1 MTRIKTLRRRSA
13 LVAGFSVLLGTTA
26 HAQSTNTTV
35 ELPDIN
41 VTATRLDVKPSPKPA
56 PPSRIEGAPSGRAG
70 PAAARRAGPPSP
82 SDAAGPPTGEGE
94 GASTAA
100 AAGPVTLGITGA
112 STSVITAAE
121 IARSPEQTLPGIL
134 SREPGV
140 QVSNLFG
147 GVNAA
152 RSTVDV
158 RGFGATGANN
168 TLILING
175 RRMDQPDLQ
184 AFDWGS
190 IPLNSVERVE
200 ITRGSSGGV
209 LYGDGAVGGV
219 INIVTKTGVNA
230 PPSARV
236 EAAYGSFNQ
245 VEGRASVTASSGP
258 HTIGLF
264 GNAIRSDGYR
274 DNNQYHQMNGV
285 ADYRYTQDWG
295 GFYLNVTGSDQVLGY
310 PAGRYVN
317 PWHNVNQLVT
327 DRRGTDTPYDF
338 GNQQQGTATAGVTF
352 NLLPGAEL
360 IVDGGVRARNQQA
373 GFFQSCFDFFN
384 YVSIPN
390 CPPAD
395 SAAVLRVRAAHL
407 VGDAAHADRLEPV
420 RSALE
425 SFKRRRL
432 LSKRLRIAA

>member
-274 DNNQYHQMNGV
+274 DNNQYAGLGRFLSQCDRERPGLGLPCGPVRQPV
-285 ADYRYTQDWG
+285 AQREPVSHGSSRYRYALRFRQSA
-295 GFYLNVTGSDQVLGY
+295 TGHGDRRRDVQSS
-310 PAGRYVN
+310 ARRR
-317 PWHNVNQLVT
+317 T
-327 DRRGTDTPYDF
+327 DRRRWGTGEEP
-338 GNQQQGTATAGVTF
+338 ASRI
-352 NLLPGAEL
+352 LP
-360 IVDGGVRARNQQA
+360 I
-373 GFFQSCFDFFN
+373 
-384 YVSIPN
+384 
-390 CPPAD
+390 
-395 SAAVLRVRAAHL
+395 VLRFL
-407 VGDAAHADRLEPV
+407 QLRLHSKLPARRF
-420 RSALE
+420 RS
-425 SFKRRRL
+425 STSSPRCSPRR
-432 LSKRLRIAA
+432 